1 MKKRTYVKPEITVYL
16 MHTAP
21 TLLAGSDINQSIPQF
36 GIKISFKKFG
46 NLNYFSY
53 LCRC

>member
-21 TLLAGSDINQSIPQF
+21 TLLAGSDINQSMPNVYSDWNEESDLW
-36 GIKISFKKFG
+36 GE
-46 NLNYFSY
+46 
-53 LCRC
+53 

>member
-21 TLLAGSDINQSIPQF
+21 TLLAGYDINQSMPNAYSDWNEESDLW
-36 GIKISFKKFG
+36 GE
-46 NLNYFSY
+46 
-53 LCRC
+53 